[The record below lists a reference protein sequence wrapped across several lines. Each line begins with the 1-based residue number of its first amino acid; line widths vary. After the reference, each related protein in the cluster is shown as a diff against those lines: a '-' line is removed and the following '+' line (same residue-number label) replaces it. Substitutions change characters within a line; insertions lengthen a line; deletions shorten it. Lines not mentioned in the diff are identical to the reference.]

1 MSRAAGPDVHLA
13 AGRHQFIIDEL
24 NARGQVQA
32 VALAERLGV
41 THETVRRDLT
51 LLQERGLL
59 RRVHGGAVLAESLV
73 HEAPVAMRTAYGPE
87 KVRIAQAALAFV
99 PASGAVLLDSGTTTL
114 TLAQALPSVPDLVAV
129 TNSLPI
135 ATALLPRVGGLSIL
149 GGRVRRET
157 EATVDQWALRSL
169 AALRVDVAFLGT
181 NAFSIEHG
189 LATPDEAEAAIKA
202 AFVTSARLRVLLADH
217 SKFGRESLHRYARMD
232 DIDVLITSRDLPEA
246 DAAELARSSGVEVI
260 RA

>member
-73 HEAPVAMRTAYGPE
+73 HEA
-87 KVRIAQAALAFV
+87 
-99 PASGAVLLDSGTTTL
+99 
-114 TLAQALPSVPDLVAV
+114 
-129 TNSLPI
+129 LPI

-202 AFVTSARLRVLLADH
+202 AFVTCARLRVLLADH

-260 RA
+260 RV